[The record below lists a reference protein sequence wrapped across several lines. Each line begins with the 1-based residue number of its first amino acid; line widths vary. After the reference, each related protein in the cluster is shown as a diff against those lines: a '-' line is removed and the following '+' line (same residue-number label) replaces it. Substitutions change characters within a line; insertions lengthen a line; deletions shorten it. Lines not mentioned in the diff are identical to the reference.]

1 MDKQKPNRIKK
12 TLGILLAVCFL
23 MSVTAIAVS
32 ASSSPSSSKATGVKS
47 ITSPQQNEPNQF
59 VLQGVAPKYGNVSII
74 YSTTSLAS
82 KPILSYTD
90 SKGTH
95 KNFTGDQIRTQET
108 EIGTMVTVTSLM
120 TIDFGGKKLT
130 ILIPAIRL
138 GDSAQKFKTIAVVTT
153 YYGPIIPPTT
163 RVLQT
168 YEVIDLK
175 GTASRVTP

>member
-12 TLGILLAVCFL
+12 ALGILLAVCFL

-32 ASSSPSSSKATGVKS
+32 ASSSFTSSKATGVKS

-59 VLQGVAPKYGNVSII
+59 VLQGVAPKYRNVSII
-74 YSTTSLAS
+74 YSTTSLTG
-82 KPILSYTD
+82 KPLLSYTD
-90 SKGTH
+90 SKGAH
-95 KNFTGDQIRTQET
+95 KSFTGDQIRTQET

-130 ILIPAIRL
+130 IFIPAIKL
-138 GDSAQKFKTIAVVTT
+138 GDSAQKFKTIAVLTT

-163 RVLQT
+163 RVLQS

-175 GTASRVTP
+175 GTASSVAP